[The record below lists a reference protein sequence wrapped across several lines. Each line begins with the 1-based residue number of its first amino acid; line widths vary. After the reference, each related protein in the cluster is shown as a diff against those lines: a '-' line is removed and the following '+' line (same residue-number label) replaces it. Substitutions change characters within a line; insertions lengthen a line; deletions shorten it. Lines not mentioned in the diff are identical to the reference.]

1 MYTNVVFCDLALL
14 LQLLEY
20 KMENGDQFQ
29 QSKAKYDCL
38 LFGKITI

>member
-1 MYTNVVFCDLALL
+1 MIFFFPTNV
-14 LQLLEY
+14 EY